1 MEFCVVSRLMEIYS
15 GWNKCLALRSV
26 FPVLSIK
33 IWISVY
39 VGSLNIKLR
48 VILSKPISME
58 QCNLFNTVILNV
70 SAIYQQEIVY
80 ITSIKSEMFIK
91 CREFKWYGKLK
102 DQHSYL
108 RW

>member
-1 MEFCVVSRLMEIYS
+1 
-15 GWNKCLALRSV
+15 
-26 FPVLSIK
+26 
-33 IWISVY
+33 
-39 VGSLNIKLR
+39 
-48 VILSKPISME
+48 ME

-70 SAIYQQEIVY
+70 SAMYQQEIVY

-91 CREFKWYGKLK
+91 CRESKWYGKLE